1 MINEIITL
9 CGGLILKRR
18 AIIFITLSLIL
29 ILSGCSKSI
38 NSSKKDNVNSHNK
51 MKIYTTVFAFQS
63 FTEQIGGKYV
73 DVESIYPPGADLHSY
88 EPTQNDMINIAKS
101 DLFIYSS
108 DDLDPVS
115 AKITQS
121 MENKNMKLA
130 LASDLNQKELIHS
143 DDHDEDEGHNHAET
157 ENDPHVWL
165 DPVLDRIFAEKI
177 KDKLIQKDPKHKSYY
192 EKNYKKLDKDIA
204 NIDKKMQKITKSPK
218 REKII
223 ISHDSLGYLTHRYHF
238 KQEGVNGMNDEE
250 PSQKKILSIV
260 KNIKNSKSPYVLY
273 EQNITSKITDVIKRE
288 TDTQPLSFHN
298 LAVLTKKEKDN
309 QSITYQSLMKK
320 DIESLDKAL
329 NQ

>member
-1 MINEIITL
+1 M
-9 CGGLILKRR
+9 KRK

-63 FTEQIGGKYV
+63 FIEQIGGKYV

-88 EPTQNDMINIAKS
+88 EPTQKDMINIAKS

-108 DDLDPVS
+108 DGLDPVS

-192 EKNYKKLDKDIA
+192 EKNYKKLDKDVA

>member
-1 MINEIITL
+1 M
-9 CGGLILKRR
+9 KRK

-88 EPTQNDMINIAKS
+88 EPTQKDMINIAKS

-108 DDLDPVS
+108 DGLDPVS

-192 EKNYKKLDKDIA
+192 EKNYKKLDKDVA

-273 EQNITSKITDVIKRE
+273 EQNITSKITDVIKKE

>member
-1 MINEIITL
+1 M
-9 CGGLILKRR
+9 KRK

-63 FTEQIGGKYV
+63 FIEQIGGKYV

-88 EPTQNDMINIAKS
+88 EPTQKDMINIAKS

-108 DDLDPVS
+108 DGLDPVS

-165 DPVLDRIFAEKI
+165 DPVLNRIFAEKI

-192 EKNYKKLDKDIA
+192 EKNYKKLDKDVA

-238 KQEGVNGMNDEE
+238 KQEGVNGMNDDE

-273 EQNITSKITDVIKRE
+273 EQNITSKITDVIKKE

>member
-1 MINEIITL
+1 M
-9 CGGLILKRR
+9 KRK

-88 EPTQNDMINIAKS
+88 EPTQKDMINIAKS

-165 DPVLDRIFAEKI
+165 DPVLDRIFAEKN

>member
-1 MINEIITL
+1 M
-9 CGGLILKRR
+9 KRK

-63 FTEQIGGKYV
+63 FIEQIGGKYV

-88 EPTQNDMINIAKS
+88 EPTQKDMINIAKS

-108 DDLDPVS
+108 DGLDPVS

-192 EKNYKKLDKDIA
+192 EKNYKKLDKDVA

-238 KQEGVNGMNDEE
+238 KQEGVNGMNDDE

-273 EQNITSKITDVIKRE
+273 EQNITSKITDVIKKE

-298 LAVLTKKEKDN
+298 LALLTKKEKDN

>member
-1 MINEIITL
+1 M
-9 CGGLILKRR
+9 KRK

-88 EPTQNDMINIAKS
+88 EPTQKDMINIAKS

-108 DDLDPVS
+108 DGLDPVS

-192 EKNYKKLDKDIA
+192 EKNYKKLDKDVA

-238 KQEGVNGMNDEE
+238 KQEGVNGMNDDE

-273 EQNITSKITDVIKRE
+273 EQNITSKITDVIKKE

-320 DIESLDKAL
+320 DIESLDKVL

>member
-1 MINEIITL
+1 M
-9 CGGLILKRR
+9 KRK

-29 ILSGCSKSI
+29 ILSGYSKSI
-38 NSSKKDNVNSHNK
+38 NSSKKDNVNSHKK

-63 FTEQIGGKYV
+63 FIEQIGGKYV

-88 EPTQNDMINIAKS
+88 EPTQKDMINIAKS

-108 DDLDPVS
+108 DGLDPVS

-192 EKNYKKLDKDIA
+192 EKNYKKLDKDVA

-273 EQNITSKITDVIKRE
+273 EQNITSKITDVIKKE

>member
-1 MINEIITL
+1 M
-9 CGGLILKRR
+9 KRK

-88 EPTQNDMINIAKS
+88 EPTQKDMINIAKS

-108 DDLDPVS
+108 DGLDPVS

-192 EKNYKKLDKDIA
+192 EKNYKKLDKDVA

-238 KQEGVNGMNDEE
+238 KQEGVNGMNDDE

-273 EQNITSKITDVIKRE
+273 EQNITSKITDVIKKE

>member
-1 MINEIITL
+1 M
-9 CGGLILKRR
+9 KRK

-88 EPTQNDMINIAKS
+88 EPTQKDMINIAKS

-108 DDLDPVS
+108 DGLDPVS

-238 KQEGVNGMNDEE
+238 KQEGVNGTNDEE

-260 KNIKNSKSPYVLY
+260 KNIKNSKLLMYY
-273 EQNITSKITDVIKRE
+273 MNKILLLKL
-288 TDTQPLSFHN
+288 Q
-298 LAVLTKKEKDN
+298 
-309 QSITYQSLMKK
+309 M
-320 DIESLDKAL
+320 
-329 NQ
+329 

>member
-1 MINEIITL
+1 M
-9 CGGLILKRR
+9 KRK

-88 EPTQNDMINIAKS
+88 EPTQKDMINIAKS

-238 KQEGVNGMNDEE
+238 KQEGVNGTNDEE
-250 PSQKKILSIV
+250 PSQKEDIEYRKEHQ
-260 KNIKNSKSPYVLY
+260 KFQAPYVLY

>member
-1 MINEIITL
+1 M
-9 CGGLILKRR
+9 KRK

-88 EPTQNDMINIAKS
+88 EPTQKDMINIAKS

-273 EQNITSKITDVIKRE
+273 EQNITSKITDVIKKE

>member
-1 MINEIITL
+1 
-9 CGGLILKRR
+9 
-18 AIIFITLSLIL
+18 
-29 ILSGCSKSI
+29 
-38 NSSKKDNVNSHNK
+38 

-63 FTEQIGGKYV
+63 FIEQIGGKYV

-88 EPTQNDMINIAKS
+88 EPTQKDMINIAKS

-108 DDLDPVS
+108 DGLDPVS

-192 EKNYKKLDKDIA
+192 EKNYKKLDKDVA

-238 KQEGVNGMNDEE
+238 KQEGVNGMNDDE

-273 EQNITSKITDVIKRE
+273 EQNITSKITDVIKKE

>member
-1 MINEIITL
+1 M
-9 CGGLILKRR
+9 KRR

-63 FTEQIGGKYV
+63 FIEQIGGKYV

-88 EPTQNDMINIAKS
+88 EPTQKDMINIAKS

-108 DDLDPVS
+108 DGLDPVS

-192 EKNYKKLDKDIA
+192 EKNYKKLDKDVA

-273 EQNITSKITDVIKRE
+273 EQNITSKITDVIKKE

>member
-1 MINEIITL
+1 M
-9 CGGLILKRR
+9 KRK
-18 AIIFITLSLIL
+18 AIIFITLSMIL

-38 NSSKKDNVNSHNK
+38 NSSTKDNVNSHNK
-51 MKIYTTVFAFQS
+51 MKIHTTVFAFQS

-88 EPTQNDMINIAKS
+88 EPTQKDMINIAKS

-130 LASDLNQKELIHS
+130 LADGLDQKDLIHS
-143 DDHDEDEGHNHAET
+143 DDHDEDEGHHHAEAK
-157 ENDPHVWL
+157 NDPHVWL
-165 DPVLDRIFAEKI
+165 DPVLDRIFAKKI
-177 KDKLIQKDPKHKSYY
+177 KDKLIQRDPKHKAYY

-204 NIDKKMQKITKSPK
+204 NIDQKMQNITKNPK

-223 ISHDSLGYLTHRYHF
+223 ISHDSLGYLAHRYHF
-238 KQEGVNGMNDEE
+238 KQDGVNGMNDEE

-273 EQNITSKITDVIKRE
+273 EQNITSKITDVIKKE

-298 LAVLTKKEKDN
+298 LAVLTKEEKDH

-320 DIESLDKAL
+320 DIEALDKAL

>member
-1 MINEIITL
+1 M
-9 CGGLILKRR
+9 KRK

-88 EPTQNDMINIAKS
+88 EPTQKDMINIAKS

>member
-1 MINEIITL
+1 M
-9 CGGLILKRR
+9 KRR

-88 EPTQNDMINIAKS
+88 EPTQKDMINIAKS

>member
-1 MINEIITL
+1 M
-9 CGGLILKRR
+9 KRR

-88 EPTQNDMINIAKS
+88 EPTQKDMINIAKS

-309 QSITYQSLMKK
+309 HSITYQSLMKK

>member
-1 MINEIITL
+1 M
-9 CGGLILKRR
+9 KRK

-63 FTEQIGGKYV
+63 FIEQIGGKYV

-88 EPTQNDMINIAKS
+88 EPTQKDMINIAKS

-238 KQEGVNGMNDEE
+238 KQEGVNGTNDEE

-260 KNIKNSKSPYVLY
+260 KNIKNSKLLMYY
-273 EQNITSKITDVIKRE
+273 MNKILLLKL
-288 TDTQPLSFHN
+288 Q
-298 LAVLTKKEKDN
+298 
-309 QSITYQSLMKK
+309 M
-320 DIESLDKAL
+320 
-329 NQ
+329 

>member
-1 MINEIITL
+1 M
-9 CGGLILKRR
+9 KRK

-63 FTEQIGGKYV
+63 FIEQIGGKYV

-88 EPTQNDMINIAKS
+88 EPTQKDMINIAKS

-108 DDLDPVS
+108 DGLDPVS

-192 EKNYKKLDKDIA
+192 EKNYKKLDKDVA

-273 EQNITSKITDVIKRE
+273 EQNITSKITDVIKKE

-320 DIESLDKAL
+320 RY
-329 NQ
+329 

>member
-1 MINEIITL
+1 M
-9 CGGLILKRR
+9 KRK

-51 MKIYTTVFAFQS
+51 MKIYTTVFVFQS

-88 EPTQNDMINIAKS
+88 EPTQKDMINIAKS

-108 DDLDPVS
+108 DGLDPVS

-121 MENKNMKLA
+121 IENKNMKLA

-192 EKNYKKLDKDIA
+192 EKNYKKLDKDIS

-273 EQNITSKITDVIKRE
+273 EQNITSKITDVIKKE